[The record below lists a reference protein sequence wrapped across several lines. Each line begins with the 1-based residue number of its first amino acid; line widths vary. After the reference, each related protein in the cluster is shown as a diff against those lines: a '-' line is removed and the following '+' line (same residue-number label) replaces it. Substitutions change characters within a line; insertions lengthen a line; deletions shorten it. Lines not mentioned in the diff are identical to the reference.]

1 MLRRHSWIMAAL
13 VATAS
18 VSASPVEAQVDSLR
32 VTRPEAVRRALEG
45 SPEAARLIAARREAA
60 RLGRVPYPHNPEIS
74 VELEGTPAPWSSR
87 EYTRRVLL
95 EQELDLRGERRARAG
110 VGRATEAL
118 VDRELGER
126 EQEIT
131 AEVDRTFS
139 RLLVA
144 RRKAQFLEPLRER
157 ARRLRAR
164 AENAR
169 RRETLTGFDA
179 RLLRAEAL
187 SLEADWLEAER
198 EVDVSSSELRTWLA
212 LPADA
217 ALAPEDDLDDQQWR
231 CDADSAFG
239 LALQNRRSLGRAA
252 AAESLSSMRLR
263 LEQRLGRVNPRLGVS
278 VSRERLELEPEGGGL
293 LSDEDTMIGLGVTLP
308 IPIFGVNATGVAEA
322 RLELERSRAERAG
335 LERQVRQDVVSA
347 CVGLERAEEER
358 RLRSDAAAS
367 ASNDLQLV
375 ETAYADGRIPLEE
388 FLTLRDRLVRQQ
400 IALLD
405 AMRVVEEQ
413 RASLVQ
419 ATGTPRADLQRLW
432 GGRR

>member
-1 MLRRHSWIMAAL
+1 
-13 VATAS
+13 
-18 VSASPVEAQVDSLR
+18 
-32 VTRPEAVRRALEG
+32 
-45 SPEAARLIAARREAA
+45 
-60 RLGRVPYPHNPEIS
+60 
-74 VELEGTPAPWSSR
+74 
-87 EYTRRVLL
+87 
-95 EQELDLRGERRARAG
+95 
-110 VGRATEAL
+110 
-118 VDRELGER
+118 
-126 EQEIT
+126 
-131 AEVDRTFS
+131 
-139 RLLVA
+139 
-144 RRKAQFLEPLRER
+144 
-157 ARRLRAR
+157 
-164 AENAR
+164 
-169 RRETLTGFDA
+169 
-179 RLLRAEAL
+179 
-187 SLEADWLEAER
+187 
-198 EVDVSSSELRTWLA
+198 
-212 LPADA
+212 
-217 ALAPEDDLDDQQWR
+217 
-231 CDADSAFG
+231 
-239 LALQNRRSLGRAA
+239 
-252 AAESLSSMRLR
+252 
-263 LEQRLGRVNPRLGVS
+263 
-278 VSRERLELEPEGGGL
+278 
-293 LSDEDTMIGLGVTLP
+293 MIGLGVTLP